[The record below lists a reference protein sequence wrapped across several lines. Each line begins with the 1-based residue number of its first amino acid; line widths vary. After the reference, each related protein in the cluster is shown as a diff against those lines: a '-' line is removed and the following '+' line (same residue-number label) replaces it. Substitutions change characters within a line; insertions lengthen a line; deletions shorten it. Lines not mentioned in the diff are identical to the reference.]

1 MINSID
7 INLIRSMCDKA
18 NLATT
23 VDNDGDLYLLLNADQ
38 DYGHNV
44 IVFFSV
50 TDNKWLRTFAM
61 TDMEIPQN
69 RLGDAMVRVN
79 RYNEKN
85 YLMKAYITE
94 NGLSC
99 NDRVHLDGQVHD
111 PDRIDFLHRYL
122 LELKKGMD
130 EGAPVKGYLQ
140 WSFLDNFE
148 WSLGYTER
156 FGVVYV
162 DYPTGR
168 RIPKDSAR
176 WYAQVMNTN
185 GECL

>member
-61 TDMEIPQN
+61 TDM
-69 RLGDAMVRVN
+69 G
-79 RYNEKN
+79 
-85 YLMKAYITE
+85 T
-94 NGLSC
+94 C
-99 NDRVHLDGQVHD
+99 
-111 PDRIDFLHRYL
+111 
-122 LELKKGMD
+122 
-130 EGAPVKGYLQ
+130 
-140 WSFLDNFE
+140 
-148 WSLGYTER
+148 
-156 FGVVYV
+156 
-162 DYPTGR
+162 R
-168 RIPKDSAR
+168 RSS
-176 WYAQVMNTN
+176 
-185 GECL
+185 

>member
-7 INLIRSMCDKA
+7 INLVRSMCDKA

-94 NGLSC
+94 NGRLFVER
-99 NDRVHLDGQVHD
+99 NEL
-111 PDRIDFLHRYL
+111 IDENVSEEFVINNC
-122 LELKKGMD
+122 
-130 EGAPVKGYLQ
+130 VKIFPPAA
-140 WSFLDNFE
+140 WSFFKEYFGNF
-148 WSLGYTER
+148 
-156 FGVVYV
+156 
-162 DYPTGR
+162 
-168 RIPKDSAR
+168 
-176 WYAQVMNTN
+176 
-185 GECL
+185 